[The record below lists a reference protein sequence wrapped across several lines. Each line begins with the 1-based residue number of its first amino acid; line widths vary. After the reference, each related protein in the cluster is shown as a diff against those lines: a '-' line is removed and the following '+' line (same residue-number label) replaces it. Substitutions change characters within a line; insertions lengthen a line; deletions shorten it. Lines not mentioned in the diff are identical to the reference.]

1 MTATRSEECWRKDR
15 ALPDCP
21 LAEECARL
29 RLIASKYRDLELK
42 CAAQAVEIAGLRM
55 EVERG
60 REALGRAADR
70 LMQQIDKTVGLAE
83 QLNVARP

>member
-1 MTATRSEECWRKDR
+1 MTATLSEGCWRSDR

-60 REALGRAADR
+60 HEAVNRMAQR
-70 LMQQIDKTVGLAE
+70 LND
-83 QLNVARP
+83 ARP

>member
-60 REALGRAADR
+60 HEAVNRMAQR
-70 LMQQIDKTVGLAE
+70 LND
-83 QLNVARP
+83 ARP